1 MTKTELKEY
10 IGKNVEI
17 TFIDGDVRKGILGF
31 NDTPFDNKYGYRKV
45 GYFTIGNLDFK
56 VSHIKKVVKI

>member
-1 MTKTELKEY
+1 MKKAELKEY

-31 NDTPFDNKYGYRKV
+31 SDTPFDDKHGYRKV

-56 VSHIKKVVKI
+56 VSHIKKLVKI

>member
-1 MTKTELKEY
+1 MKKAKLKEY

-17 TFIDGDVRKGILGF
+17 TFIDGDIRKGILGF
-31 NDTPFDNKYGYRKV
+31 NDIPFVDKYGYRKAD
-45 GYFTIGNLDFK
+45 YFTIGNLNFK